1 MTDSSSPVGRSLGH
15 YQILEKIGAG
25 GMGEVYRAH
34 DQRLGRDVA
43 VKVLPAQF
51 SQDTERLRRFEQEA
65 RATAALNHPNI
76 LAIYDIGTQDG
87 SPYIVSEL
95 LEGETLRQ
103 RLRAGLIPPRQAQDF
118 ACQIAQGLAAAHEKH
133 VIHRDL
139 KPENIF
145 LTKDGRAKILD
156 FGLAKLTRR
165 DQPFADEAATISAT
179 KAGAV
184 MGTIGYMSPEQV
196 RGQDL
201 DHRSDIFSFGAILY
215 EMLAGCSPFRGSTT
229 ADTITSILT
238 ADPPEFSG
246 TRPAISPALERIV
259 RHCLEKEPAHR
270 FQSCRDLAFDLGAL
284 SEMWTPSGRAAA
296 VVPPLT
302 SRLRKLLPAGVAL
315 IALAAVVAAYFAGR
329 GADTAMTPAYH
340 RITFQRGTVYG
351 ARFSADAKSVVYS
364 ATWGGDQ
371 IQTYTVDA
379 DSQWSR
385 PLDLPPASILAV
397 SRSGEMAL
405 SLGGYFDRHFL
416 VSKMVLARRPVEGG
430 APREVL
436 ENVEF
441 ADWSPSGELA
451 AVHVVGGRRRL
462 EFPIGNV
469 LYETSGWISHIRV
482 SPTGDRIAFLD
493 HPALSDD
500 RGSVCVVDLAGK
512 TMTLSDGWGSQ
523 DGLAWSPK
531 GDEVWFTAIRTG
543 YDRALM
549 AVDLKGRLRTI
560 LRVPG
565 GLSLRDIAPDGRVL
579 VALDTQRLALE
590 GFSSQHPE
598 PVDLSWF
605 DWSIAKDISPD
616 GQWVLFEESSEPAG
630 PHYSVAIRKMDGS
643 APVKLGEGS
652 SGGLSPDGKW
662 AISIFT
668 GTPERLSLVPVGAGE
683 PKNIP
688 VTGIEHFQNGSGR
701 FLPDGKRLVLNAAP
715 PGGAFSTY
723 LLEITGG
730 TPRRVT
736 PEGVRANLPSPDGRW
751 LAGITPEARV
761 AVYPVDGGEPR
772 PVSDLPAGFYPLTW
786 GRDAKTLFVFSESG
800 LPSKVY
806 RIDLDTGRREL
817 VKEIMPQDRAGIVY
831 IGPMVATPDASA
843 FAYSI
848 FRSVSVLY
856 VISGLR

>member
-1 MTDSSSPVGRSLGH
+1 MTDSSSLAGRSLGH
-15 YQILEKIGAG
+15 YQIQEKIGAG

-43 VKVLPAQF
+43 VKVLPPQF
-51 SQDTERLRRFEQEA
+51 SQDADRLRRFEQEA

-103 RLRAGLIPPRQAQDF
+103 RLRAGALPPRQAQDF

-145 LTKDGRAKILD
+145 LTRDGRAKILD

-246 TRPAISPALERIV
+246 SRPSISPALERVV
-259 RHCLEKEPAHR
+259 RHCLEKEPGHR

-284 SEMWTPSGRAAA
+284 SEMWTASGRAAA
-296 VVPPLT
+296 VKPLLT
-302 SRLRKLLPAGVAL
+302 SRLRKFMPISAAL
-315 IALAAVVAAYFAGR
+315 IILMVIVTAYFAGR
-329 GADTAMTPAYH
+329 GTETASAPAFH
-340 RITFQRGTVYG
+340 RLTFQRGTVYG

-371 IQTYTVDA
+371 IQTFTVDA
-379 DSQWSR
+379 GSQWSR
-385 PLDLPPASILAV
+385 SLDLPPATILAV
-397 SRSGEMAL
+397 SPSGEMAL
-405 SLGGYFDRHFL
+405 ALGGYFDRHFI
-416 VSKMVLARRPVEGG
+416 VSNMVLARRPVEGG

-441 ADWSPSGELA
+441 ADWSPQGELA
-451 AVHVVGGRRRL
+451 VVHLVGGRRRL
-462 EFPIGNV
+462 EFPIGTV
-469 LYETSGWISHIRV
+469 LYETSGWISHIRI
-482 SPTGDRIAFLD
+482 SPRGDRIAFLD

-500 RGSVCVVDLAGK
+500 RGAVCVVDLAGK
-512 TMTLSDGWGSQ
+512 KTTLSDGWGSQ
-523 DGLAWSPK
+523 DGLAWSSN
-531 GDEVWFTAIRTG
+531 GSEVWFTAIRTG

-549 AVDLKGRLRTI
+549 AVDLSGRLRTI

-579 VALDTQRLALE
+579 VSLETQRLAME
-590 GFSSQHPE
+590 GFSNQHPE

-605 DWSIAKDISPD
+605 DWSIAKDISRD

-630 PHYSVAIRKMDGS
+630 PNYAVAIRKMDGS

-668 GTPERLSLVPVGAGE
+668 GTPERLALVPVGAGE

-701 FLPDGKRLVLNAAP
+701 FLPDGKRLVVNAAA

-723 LLEITGG
+723 LVDVAGG

-736 PEGVRANLPSPDGRW
+736 PEGVRANLPSPDGRM
-751 LAGITPEARV
+751 LAGISPEGTV
-761 AVYPVDGGEPR
+761 TLYPIEGGDPQAVPG
-772 PVSDLPAGFYPLTW
+772 LAAGFYPLSW
-786 GRDAKTLFVFSESG
+786 GRDAKTLYVYSESG
-800 LPSKVY
+800 LPSSVY
-806 RIDLDTGRREL
+806 RINLDSAKREL
-817 VKEIMPQDRAGIVY
+817 VKEIMPSDRAGIVY

-843 FAYSI
+843 FAYSV